1 MGSISEKDFG
11 LIQMHLSNKYY
22 NAVFEKSK
30 LLK

>member
-1 MGSISEKDFG
+1 MGSISEYGFG
-11 LIQMHLSNKYY
+11 LIKMHLSNVYY

>member
-1 MGSISEKDFG
+1 MGLISEKGFV